1 MVQLKKMAAIIAAVA
16 IAVLSTLST
25 SCANRL
31 ELDEYT
37 PATPVSSTYGVDL
50 AFDAPS
56 VSEVTVYFAAEEGD
70 VVANPTLSVP
80 ETTQETVTVTFDTA
94 ERPAYLYCKGL
105 QNGDSDGVIRIPS
118 DELATKAAAGEPI
131 LLVIR

>member
-16 IAVLSTLST
+16 IAVLST

-31 ELDEYT
+31 SPDEYT